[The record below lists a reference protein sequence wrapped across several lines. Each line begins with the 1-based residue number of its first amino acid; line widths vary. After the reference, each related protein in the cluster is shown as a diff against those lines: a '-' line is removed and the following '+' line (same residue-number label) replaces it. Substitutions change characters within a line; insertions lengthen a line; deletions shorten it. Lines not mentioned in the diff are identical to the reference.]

1 MSEATATDAGGISQ
15 RIVKGAF
22 TVVSAR
28 AEPSAVATA
37 AAKDLED
44 KGFRILAVAVGGASA
59 MKLAGLI
66 ALSDPPRGDS
76 AALVTE
82 LRGLGVRTVMVTGDA
97 AATAAIV
104 AKAVGLDGAVCP
116 PGPIPE
122 AVRPDSADLLIA
134 STLAVGGIAMTF
146 AGMGGGLDACR
157 CGRLRCHPGFRESAG
172 FATPSD
178 HLGPA
183 LMKETDNAYT
193 FKGLSCSGAR

>member
-1 MSEATATDAGGISQ
+1 MSIVCAPDPPRAEATATDAGGTAQ

-22 TVVSAR
+22 AVVSAL

-37 AAKDLED
+37 AAED
-44 KGFRILAVAVGGASA
+44 PEAKRLRAIGVPVGGAA
-59 MKLAGLI
+59 PLNPAGLI

-116 PGPIPE
+116 T
-122 AVRPDSADLLIA
+122 R
-134 STLAVGGIAMTF
+134 T
-146 AGMGGGLDACR
+146 
-157 CGRLRCHPGFRESAG
+157 
-172 FATPSD
+172 
-178 HLGPA
+178 
-183 LMKETDNAYT
+183 
-193 FKGLSCSGAR
+193 